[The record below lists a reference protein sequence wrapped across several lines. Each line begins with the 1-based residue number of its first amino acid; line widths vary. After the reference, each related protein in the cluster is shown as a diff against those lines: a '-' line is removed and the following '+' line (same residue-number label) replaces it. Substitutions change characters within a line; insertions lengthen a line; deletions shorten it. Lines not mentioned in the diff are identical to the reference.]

1 MSSRASDPDD
11 EYPDLQ
17 VKIVPLGPSIVTPA
31 DALSHLVAK
40 GNEFISEHLEWL
52 AAREDAHP
60 SSIPSSASTSTPTSQ
75 EIALIT
81 TPPLLSSSPFSL
93 NNELEERQV
102 PLVTCISQF
111 CNCNPQVSA
120 ATISLASVQSIG
132 FAASAEAFSSSI
144 LAVNSSLV
152 SFSTQNAILL
162 GNAASLT
169 SALSA
174 ASSSLLLA
182 NSAAASVAG
191 SASAAIAAISSSAA
205 SAEALV
211 QQSASS
217 AVGEAL
223 KSVSMESVSALALIS
238 SASAAIV
245 SANAK
250 ATNLP
255 SMSLSSPMAQALA
268 TISSS
273 SLFPSASVMAEQAS
287 CNLTAMRMPTD
298 FNISGTTFA
307 LILTFSVLGSSLVTA
322 VTFWLVQ
329 RYRRRRIEERM
340 RKEEWA
346 TDMGPLAD
354 GKIISLYGRHVEE
367 ASYEGEREGEVYS
380 DDRRGTS
387 TSDGWSF
394 TRPYTSTSVPKSS
407 AQHSLSMKSKS
418 SASVSV
424 STGNRQRQSST
435 APSYKTR
442 GISTFV
448 TIDGEIEDKGE
459 RGVEEEAKPR
469 FKSWLSA
476 MKLGELKR
484 GSQERKKE
492 REDGVRKEALRKARE
507 GRERKE
513 RERQERE
520 RAALEEKRMAE
531 ARVKITNSEIY
542 RTIEELQERGGE
554 EEEVE
559 EVDDFSLKGEERDSH
574 NHGVIKVGLVK
585 GRESIESEMKEKERL
600 AEMRREVE
608 KGDEREEEHE
618 EWSDSVT
625 VSDIGAAR

>member
-1 MSSRASDPDD
+1 
-11 EYPDLQ
+11 
-17 VKIVPLGPSIVTPA
+17 
-31 DALSHLVAK
+31 
-40 GNEFISEHLEWL
+40 
-52 AAREDAHP
+52 
-60 SSIPSSASTSTPTSQ
+60 
-75 EIALIT
+75 
-81 TPPLLSSSPFSL
+81 
-93 NNELEERQV
+93 
-102 PLVTCISQF
+102 
-111 CNCNPQVSA
+111 
-120 ATISLASVQSIG
+120 
-132 FAASAEAFSSSI
+132 
-144 LAVNSSLV
+144 
-152 SFSTQNAILL
+152 
-162 GNAASLT
+162 
-169 SALSA
+169 
-174 ASSSLLLA
+174 
-182 NSAAASVAG
+182 
-191 SASAAIAAISSSAA
+191 
-205 SAEALV
+205 
-211 QQSASS
+211 
-217 AVGEAL
+217 
-223 KSVSMESVSALALIS
+223 MESLSALALIS
-238 SASAAIV
+238 SASAAVV

-273 SLFPSASVMAEQAS
+273 SPFPSASVMAEYAS

-329 RYRRRRIEERM
+329 RYRRRRIEDRM

-346 TDMGPLAD
+346 TNMGPLAD

-367 ASYEGEREGEVYS
+367 ASYEGEREGEGYS

-387 TSDGWSF
+387 ASDGWSC
-394 TRPYTSTSVPKSS
+394 TRPYTSTSIPKSS

-418 SASVSV
+418 SASVSL

-442 GISTFV
+442 GVSTFV

-520 RAALEEKRMAE
+520 RAALVEKRTAE
-531 ARVKITNSEIY
+531 ARMKIITNSEIY

-554 EEEVE
+554 EEELE
-559 EVDDFSLKGEERDSH
+559 EVFSLKGEERDSH

-600 AEMRREVE
+600 AEMKRREVE
-608 KGDEREEEHE
+608 KGDDREEEDD

>member
-1 MSSRASDPDD
+1 
-11 EYPDLQ
+11 
-17 VKIVPLGPSIVTPA
+17 
-31 DALSHLVAK
+31 
-40 GNEFISEHLEWL
+40 
-52 AAREDAHP
+52 
-60 SSIPSSASTSTPTSQ
+60 
-75 EIALIT
+75 
-81 TPPLLSSSPFSL
+81 
-93 NNELEERQV
+93 
-102 PLVTCISQF
+102 
-111 CNCNPQVSA
+111 
-120 ATISLASVQSIG
+120 
-132 FAASAEAFSSSI
+132 
-144 LAVNSSLV
+144 
-152 SFSTQNAILL
+152 
-162 GNAASLT
+162 
-169 SALSA
+169 
-174 ASSSLLLA
+174 
-182 NSAAASVAG
+182 
-191 SASAAIAAISSSAA
+191 
-205 SAEALV
+205 
-211 QQSASS
+211 
-217 AVGEAL
+217 
-223 KSVSMESVSALALIS
+223 
-238 SASAAIV
+238 
-245 SANAK
+245 
-250 ATNLP
+250 
-255 SMSLSSPMAQALA
+255 
-268 TISSS
+268 
-273 SLFPSASVMAEQAS
+273 
-287 CNLTAMRMPTD
+287 
-298 FNISGTTFA
+298 
-307 LILTFSVLGSSLVTA
+307 
-322 VTFWLVQ
+322 
-329 RYRRRRIEERM
+329 
-340 RKEEWA
+340 
-346 TDMGPLAD
+346 
-354 GKIISLYGRHVEE
+354 
-367 ASYEGEREGEVYS
+367 
-380 DDRRGTS
+380 
-387 TSDGWSF
+387 
-394 TRPYTSTSVPKSS
+394 
-407 AQHSLSMKSKS
+407 MKSKS

-608 KGDEREEEHE
+608 KGDDREEEHE